1 MTFFKA
7 FASLRLQNE
16 GHSWPEKYFFICEKV
31 DYCFL
36 PVLLLPQ
43 YYENTTTL
51 LSYIKYCIDMVCYYN
66 FAFEK
71 YVWPL
76 IICTFDLMSFQTLEI
91 LGILWW
97 HSFDNLFLAQF
108 YFGSW
113 QLPAFFNFILK
124 RKLVSKQLLRVSE
137 VGEPGLLNDGRKGT
151 LFKTWRENEFSQK
164 NPSNKNWNF

>member
-1 MTFFKA
+1 MK
-7 FASLRLQNE
+7 
-16 GHSWPEKYFFICEKV
+16 KI
-31 DYCFL
+31 
-36 PVLLLPQ
+36 LLLPQ
-43 YYENTTTL
+43 YYKNTTTL

-151 LFKTWRENEFSQK
+151 LFKTWRENDFSQK
-164 NPSNKNWNF
+164 TLQTKIGTFKVHISNNAFLNKSVLSS